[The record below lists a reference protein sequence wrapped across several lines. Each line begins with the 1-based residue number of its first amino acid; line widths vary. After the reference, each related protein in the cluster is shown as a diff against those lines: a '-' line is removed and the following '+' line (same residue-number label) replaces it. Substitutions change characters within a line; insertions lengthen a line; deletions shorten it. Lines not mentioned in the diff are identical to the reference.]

1 MPALAIQRDDATAA
15 FLDGTKR
22 GEFLL
27 VKDTQTGQI
36 LPPQFD
42 VSIEPGRFVYLP
54 AAGTGT
60 IVSWTVVH
68 QRAAAGSV
76 SRLPVGIVELDEGP
90 WWWTSF
96 PEADPEA
103 DLYGLRVKAAYD
115 LIGEGDNAE
124 AVPYFQVI

>member
-1 MPALAIQRDDATAA
+1 MPPLAIQRDDATAA

-27 VKDTQTGQI
+27 VKDTRTGQI

-60 IVSWTVVH
+60 IISWTVVH
-68 QRAAAGSV
+68 QRAADGSV

-115 LIGEGDNAE
+115 LIGKGDNAE
-124 AVPYFQVI
+124 AVPHFQVI